1 MQLSDIMTRNVKTLS
16 PDAALQQAAQMMAA
30 LDVGVLPVADDGDL
44 LGMITDRDITVR
56 ATARGLDPKTTPVRK
71 AMTELVVC
79 GFETQEIEE
88 AARLMMNNQVRR
100 LPVLNR
106 DNKLVGV
113 VSLGDLSTRG
123 VEDEALAGLV
133 LERISE
139 TAVPMS

>member
-1 MQLSDIMTRNVKTLS
+1 MQLSDIMTRDVKTLR
-16 PDAALQQAAQMMAA
+16 PDATLQAAAQMMAA

-56 ATARGLDPKTTPVRK
+56 ATARGLDPKTTPVRR
-71 AMTELVVC
+71 AMSELVVC
-79 GFETQEIEE
+79 GFETQEIRE

-100 LPVLNR
+100 LPVLNQAK
-106 DNKLVGV
+106 KLVGV
-113 VSLGDLSTRG
+113 VSLGDLSTRDLDNEG
-123 VEDEALAGLV
+123 LAGQV

>member
-1 MQLSDIMTRNVKTLS
+1 MQLSDIMTRDVKTLR
-16 PDAALQQAAQMMAA
+16 PDATLQAAAQMMAA

-56 ATARGLDPKTTPVRK
+56 ASARGLDPKTTPVRR

-79 GFETQEIEE
+79 GFETQELRE

-100 LPVLNR
+100 LPVLNQAEE
-106 DNKLVGV
+106 LVGV
-113 VSLGDLSTRG
+113 VSLGDLSTRDLDNEG
-123 VEDEALAGLV
+123 LAGQV